1 MNTLSIQEQYDKMLQ
16 ERDAL
21 HQEVVELEKAE
32 PLNVAAQK
40 ILNFLDSQQE
50 PLLNPQANTWANSSG
65 KGAFSCFG

>member
-32 PLNVAAQK
+32 PLNNCAAK
-40 ILNFLDSQQE
+40 LLTFLESQQE
-50 PLLNPQANTWANSSG
+50 PLLNPQQNTWATSSG
-65 KGAFSCFG
+65 KGGFSCF